1 VIVYSSVNVK
11 SSNFVI
17 NMGGEKKAYL
27 GGFCLEWFWVRKVA
41 SQHERRLEDL
51 LRLGRLKSSY
61 EFVLMLIRALK
72 IQIRLSKVKMKNSAQ
87 VNASNLN
94 ISVTERRSNS
104 SSKIIVAKKVGK
116 KLKTYLLWKTFVKK
130 ILRALI
136 GCKYPIGID

>member
-1 VIVYSSVNVK
+1 MSRVAILSSIWGGK
-11 SSNFVI
+11 RKLTLEGFVWS
-17 NMGGEKKAYL
+17 
-27 GGFCLEWFWVRKVA
+27 GFGLSTTNWIRKVA

-104 SSKIIVAKKVGK
+104 SSKIIVAKKVVK